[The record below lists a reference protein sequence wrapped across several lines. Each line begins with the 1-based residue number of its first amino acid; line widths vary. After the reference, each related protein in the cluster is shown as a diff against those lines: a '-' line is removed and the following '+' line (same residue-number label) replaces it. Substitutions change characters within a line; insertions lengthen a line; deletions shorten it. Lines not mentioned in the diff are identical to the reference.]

1 MNINHPPSESNIKEW
16 QYHGLIKLLLDSLPS
31 KNQKKKHLRVIEKS
45 KSYES
50 AYEKCMSLIE
60 EYNDYKTK
68 ARKENRRVKMYVP
81 PANTKEITKYLPR
94 EMIVEPY
101 VPKHFDIESIKKYCW
116 ASKEAFEK
124 IYRSYSD
131 MVCDTVVTTNGLK
144 YIYWSRPGSTL
155 LFVAHLDFVC
165 GGQTY
170 SQKGN
175 KFYLQNLDDRLG
187 AYLICAGLPHLLKE
201 VKFDVLFTDGE
212 ETGRSTA
219 KFFSKEKCKNSYNWL
234 AEFDRRGDDV
244 VMYSYETPEMRK
256 LLVDNGFKVGIGSY
270 TDIASLDDL
279 GVKGFNFGIGYQAN
293 HSTDAYFE
301 GDVLDKQMELM
312 AAFINKYH
320 TTKFSHEKKTYS
332 YTTTTYSSYGGVWS
346 NGNTR
351 KNATYTTTKTDKGI
365 VPGKIYV
372 LSGNRFV
379 EKTKCKICDSLSCKG
394 ISTCSAC
401 KIDFHNSL
409 ILQKF
414 GMCSFCLVDLYGINN
429 IVLDLIREWSFNT
442 NGQVEDIDGLV
453 YDKKDIDKYIL
464 EIKGIINDT
473 NKSNQ

>member
-1 MNINHPPSESNIKEW
+1 MNIKYPPSESNIKEW

-50 AYEKCMSLIE
+50 AYTRCMELIE

-68 ARKENRRVKMYVP
+68 ARKENRRVEMYVQ
-81 PANTKEITKYLPR
+81 PADIELITKYLPR
-94 EMIVEPY
+94 EVIVEPY
-101 VPKHFDIESIKKYCW
+101 TPKHFDIESIKRYCW
-116 ASKEAFEK
+116 SSKEVFEK
-124 IYRSYSD
+124 IYRSYPD
-131 MVCDTVVTTNGLK
+131 MVCDTVVTGNGLK

-165 GGQTY
+165 DGQTY

-187 AYLICAGLPHLLKE
+187 AYLICAGLPHLLDRE

-219 KFFSKEKCKNSYNWL
+219 KFFTKEKCKNQYNWM

-256 LLVDNGFKVGIGSY
+256 LLTDNGFKVGIGSY
-270 TDIASLDDL
+270 TDIASLEDL

-293 HSTDAYFE
+293 HSADAYFE

-312 AAFINKYH
+312 ADFINKYH
-320 TTKFSHEKKTYS
+320 TTKFIHEKKAYS
-332 YTTTTYSSYGGVWS
+332 YTTRTYTYGDAWS
-346 NGNTR
+346 NDGAGKNT
-351 KNATYTTTKTDKGI
+351 TYTTTKTDKGI

-372 LSGNRFV
+372 LNGNTFV
-379 EKTKCKICDSLSCKG
+379 EKIKCKMCDKLDCTG
-394 ISTCSAC
+394 IVTCSAC

-409 ILQKF
+409 ILKKF
-414 GMCSFCLVDLYGINN
+414 GMCSFCLIDLYGINVT
-429 IVLDLIREWSFNT
+429 VLDLIREWSFST
-442 NGQVEDIDGLV
+442 NKQITDKEGLT
-453 YDKKDIDKYIL
+453 YDEKDILGYIA
-464 EIKGIINDT
+464 EINGIINDT
-473 NKSNQ
+473 NKSS